1 MKEEISREK
10 KKFDLCIMSYLI
22 PVVIVGETKYLKK
35 RNKKRRKSLNLN
47 RVTNVNAI

>member
-1 MKEEISREK
+1 MSTRNVSKRIERKKKEYERRNFERK

-35 RNKKRRKSLNLN
+35 KGTK
-47 RVTNVNAI
+47 

>member
-35 RNKKRRKSLNLN
+35 KEQKKKKIFKPKPSY
-47 RVTNVNAI
+47 